1 MFEPNAHYGLEAS
14 TECLTES
21 GYILIANWTSG
32 VKVAQF
38 DPSNN
43 TLSYVEPLRRT
54 IRYPMGMVGGKFDVV
69 HIKNDAVDI
78 IVASEHSFMCR
89 VQGQPSWQKIMAKE
103 LPLKFAIPVCDN
115 KLVFRPQLVQDYKK
129 VESKYEGLLYSFV
142 MPTGAFVARRKG
154 KVFIVGGHEP
164 EVFREMNIP
173 VKTEEVIE
181 AA

>member
-1 MFEPNAHYGLEAS
+1 M
-14 TECLTES
+14 
-21 GYILIANWTSG
+21 
-32 VKVAQF
+32 AQF

-54 IRYPMGMVGGKFDVV
+54 IRYPAGVVGGKFDVV

-89 VQGQPSWQKIMAKE
+89 VQGQPSWQKIMAKDM
-103 LPLKFAIPVCDN
+103 PLKFAIPVCDN
-115 KLVFRPQLVQDYKK
+115 KLVFRPQLVHDYKK
-129 VESKYEGLLYSFV
+129 VDSVYTGLLYSFV

-164 EVFREMNIP
+164 EVFREMSIPP
-173 VKTEEVIE
+173 VKMDDVEQ